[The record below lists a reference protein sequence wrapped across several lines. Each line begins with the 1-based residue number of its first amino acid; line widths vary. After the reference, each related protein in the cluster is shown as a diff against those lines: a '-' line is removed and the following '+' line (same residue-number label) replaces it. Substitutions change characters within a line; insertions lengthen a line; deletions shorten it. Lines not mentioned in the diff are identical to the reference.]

1 MFCFL
6 YPLAKIKFSFLN
18 ICLKSLLSF
27 RMSLE
32 VKVRK
37 FSIHSPESISF
48 IERLDPSQYVLSI
61 MRHGLQFDL
70 KETPPPYF
78 EPNKQQVLY
87 SEPVSM
93 PSCKIGVR
101 TFVLSVPQWVASSNN
116 RWDPSAARIYPA
128 FSFLPGHRHR
138 PRTFNFIQLPVS
150 NMAWG
155 RRWLQC
161 GLTAPLGLAKILHC
175 LRDVSSEAVEFV
187 LNKNFCQSSSFSS
200 HCQSYYIISLF
211 R

>member
-138 PRTFNFIQLPVS
+138 PRTFNFQFQTWCEEEDDCSVVWQHHWGWPRFSIVS
-150 NMAWG
+150 EMSH
-155 RRWLQC
+155 RRLWNL
-161 GLTAPLGLAKILHC
+161 
-175 LRDVSSEAVEFV
+175 
-187 LNKNFCQSSSFSS
+187 
-200 HCQSYYIISLF
+200 Y
-211 R
+211 